1 MRQEPLRNLNGSAIV
16 TGGASGLGRACVERL
31 RAEGMPVLVA
41 DVNDESGT
49 DLALADE
56 GVEFRRTD
64 VRNADEVEAAV
75 QQAAGLSSEGL
86 RLSVACAGIGPA
98 ERILG
103 KRGPHNVDRFL
114 SVVQV
119 NLVGTF
125 LLLRSAA
132 EAMAQNEPV
141 DGERGVHVSTASAAA
156 FEGQI
161 GQVAYAASKGGV
173 VGLTLPAAR
182 DLAQHGIRVCSI
194 APGLFATPLM
204 EALPD
209 EARASLEK
217 ATPFPSRLGRPEEF
231 ADLMVA
237 IARNGMLNGETV
249 RLDGAIRLAPR

>member
-1 MRQEPLRNLNGSAIV
+1 MSQEPLRNLNGSAIV

-41 DVNDESGT
+41 DVNGESGT
-49 DLALADE
+49 DLARADE
-56 GVEFRRTD
+56 GVELRRTD

-86 RLSVACAGIGPA
+86 RLSVACAEIGSA

-156 FEGQI
+156 LESRS
-161 GQVAYAASKGGV
+161 VRSRMRRPRAASSGSRFPRPAISRSTASACARSLQGCSP
-173 VGLTLPAAR
+173 LP
-182 DLAQHGIRVCSI
+182 
-194 APGLFATPLM
+194 
-204 EALPD
+204 
-209 EARASLEK
+209 
-217 ATPFPSRLGRPEEF
+217 
-231 ADLMVA
+231 
-237 IARNGMLNGETV
+237 
-249 RLDGAIRLAPR
+249 